1 MLFDT
6 HCHLDVPAFDHDREA
21 VFARATA
28 AGVSRFLNPAFDL
41 ESSRRAVALSASR
54 PGVYAAVG
62 VHPNDAA
69 RVMQDAGCLCEVYT
83 LASEPGVVAIGE
95 IGLDYHWDTCP
106 RDVQRQV
113 FVEQLDLAR
122 KLNLPVIIH
131 CRTGNGP
138 GDANAYDDLLE
149 IVLAR
154 PWLEGRVLLHAFGGD
169 RTQAERAASAGY
181 LLGFGGPLTY
191 PKADATRDIARWV
204 PDGHYVLETDAPYL
218 APQRHRGQRNEPSYV
233 RIVAETLAGLR
244 CVSVEAVARQ
254 ASRNASTFFGLPE

>member
-6 HCHLDVPAFDHDREA
+6 HCHLDVPAFDDDRDA
-21 VFARATA
+21 VFERAAA
-28 AGVSRFLNPAFDL
+28 AGVARFLNPAFDL
-41 ESSRRAVALSASR
+41 ESSRRAVALTVER
-54 PGVYAAVG
+54 PGVFAAVG

-69 RVMQDAGCLCEVYT
+69 GVLQDAGCLCEIYN

-95 IGLDYHWDTCP
+95 IGLDYHWDTSP

-131 CRTGNGP
+131 CRSGSRP

-169 RTQAERAASAGY
+169 RTQAARAVSAGFV
-181 LLGFGGPLTY
+181 LGFGGPLTY
-191 PKADATRDIARWV
+191 PKANNTRDIARWV
-204 PDGHYVLETDAPYL
+204 PDGHFVIETDAPYL
-218 APQRHRGQRNEPSYV
+218 PPQSHRGRRNEPSYATD
-233 RIVAETLAGLR
+233 VAERLALVRG
-244 CVSVEAVARQ
+244 VTPEAVTRQ
-254 ASRNASTFFGLPE
+254 ATRNANVFFGLAD